1 MARSRGVR
9 GAASLCAVAALLY
22 LLARAV
28 LYAAVSGLLGL
39 VQPGASL
46 ARPVGVSDA
55 VLAVLQI
62 LIGLEAILLPLWGLL
77 RFSRLQR
84 GDLRILL
91 PAPWSPAFCLPVF
104 LGAANAANLAGAL
117 LAGLLGAESATTRLP
132 SGGPE
137 LFLQFMAL
145 CVLPGLLGAES
156 ATTRLP
162 SGGPELF
169 LQFMALCVLP
179 AVTEELFF
187 RGALQGLLR
196 PCGSAVA
203 IFGPALLFSLLHL
216 DAIQGLTALVCGV
229 FLGWLAE
236 RSGSILPGILLHFVN
251 NCLAFCN
258 LYLRLYAPGDI
269 SFAFALFV
277 LLFFPLFSLWLL
289 YHARKQ
295 GFHFSAGL
303 RPGVDVLGVF
313 TSPAYTVTVVFLL
326 LYTVFLT

>member
-46 ARPVGVSDA
+46 ARPLGVSDA

-62 LIGLEAILLPLWGLL
+62 LIGLGAILLPLWGLL

-117 LAGLLGAESATTRLP
+117 LA
-132 SGGPE
+132 
-137 LFLQFMAL
+137 
-145 CVLPGLLGAES
+145 GLLGAES

-258 LYLRLYAPGDI
+258 LYLRLYAPGDV
-269 SFAFALFV
+269 SFAFELFV

>member
-1 MARSRGVR
+1 MARTRGVR
-9 GAASLCAVAALLY
+9 GAASLCALAALLY

-62 LIGLEAILLPLWGLL
+62 LIGLGAILLPLWGLL

-117 LAGLLGAESATTRLP
+117 LAGLLGAESAGTRLP

-137 LFLQFMAL
+137 LFLQFI
-145 CVLPGLLGAES
+145 
-156 ATTRLP
+156 
-162 SGGPELF
+162 
-169 LQFMALCVLP
+169 ALCVLP

-196 PCGSAVA
+196 PCGSAAA

-258 LYLRLYAPGDI
+258 LYLRLYAPGDV
-269 SFAFALFV
+269 SFAFELFV

>member
-62 LIGLEAILLPLWGLL
+62 LIGLGAILLPLWGLL

-117 LAGLLGAESATTRLP
+117 LAGLLGAESA
-132 SGGPE
+132 
-137 LFLQFMAL
+137 A
-145 CVLPGLLGAES
+145 
-156 ATTRLP
+156 TRLP

-196 PCGSAVA
+196 PCGSAAA

-236 RSGSILPGILLHFVN
+236 RSGSILPGMLLHFVN

-258 LYLRLYAPGDI
+258 LYLRLYAPGDV
-269 SFAFALFV
+269 SFAFELFV

-313 TSPAYTVTVVFLL
+313 TSPAYTVTVLFLL

>member
-62 LIGLEAILLPLWGLL
+62 LIGLGAILLPLWGLL

-117 LAGLLGAESATTRLP
+117 LAGLLGAETTGARLP
-132 SGGPE
+132 SD
-137 LFLQFMAL
+137 
-145 CVLPGLLGAES
+145 
-156 ATTRLP
+156 
-162 SGGPELF
+162 GPELF

-196 PCGSAVA
+196 PCGSAAA

-236 RSGSILPGILLHFVN
+236 RSGSILPGMLLHFVN

-258 LYLRLYAPGDI
+258 LYLRLYAPGDV
-269 SFAFALFV
+269 SFAFELFV

-313 TSPAYTVTVVFLL
+313 TSPAYTVTVLFLL

>member
-62 LIGLEAILLPLWGLL
+62 LIGLGAILLPLWGLL

-117 LAGLLGAESATTRLP
+117 LAGLLGAEST
-132 SGGPE
+132 G
-137 LFLQFMAL
+137 
-145 CVLPGLLGAES
+145 
-156 ATTRLP
+156 TRLP

-196 PCGSAVA
+196 PCGSAAA

-236 RSGSILPGILLHFVN
+236 RSGSILPGMLLHFVN

-258 LYLRLYAPGDI
+258 LYLRLYAPGDV
-269 SFAFALFV
+269 SFAFELFV

-313 TSPAYTVTVVFLL
+313 TSPAYTVTVLFLL

>member
-62 LIGLEAILLPLWGLL
+62 LIGLGAILLPLWGLL

-91 PAPWSPAFCLPVF
+91 PAPWSPAYCLPVF

-117 LAGLLGAESATTRLP
+117 LAGLLGAESA
-132 SGGPE
+132 
-137 LFLQFMAL
+137 A
-145 CVLPGLLGAES
+145 
-156 ATTRLP
+156 TRLP

-196 PCGSAVA
+196 PCGSAAA

-236 RSGSILPGILLHFVN
+236 RSGSILPGMLLHFVN

-258 LYLRLYAPGDI
+258 LYLRLYAPGDV
-269 SFAFALFV
+269 SFAFELFV

-313 TSPAYTVTVVFLL
+313 TSPAYTVTVLFLL

>member
-62 LIGLEAILLPLWGLL
+62 LIGLGAILLPLWGLL

-117 LAGLLGAESATTRLP
+117 LAGLLGAETTSA
-132 SGGPE
+132 
-137 LFLQFMAL
+137 
-145 CVLPGLLGAES
+145 
-156 ATTRLP
+156 RLP

-196 PCGSAVA
+196 PCGSAAA

-236 RSGSILPGILLHFVN
+236 RSGSILPGMLLHFVN

-258 LYLRLYAPGDI
+258 LYLRLYAPGDV
-269 SFAFALFV
+269 SFAFELFV

-313 TSPAYTVTVVFLL
+313 TSPAYTVTVLFLL

>member
-1 MARSRGVR
+1 MARTRGVR
-9 GAASLCAVAALLY
+9 GAASLCALAALLY

-62 LIGLEAILLPLWGLL
+62 LIGLGAILLPLWGLL

-117 LAGLLGAESATTRLP
+117 LASLLGAESAGTRLP

-137 LFLQFMAL
+137 LFLQFI
-145 CVLPGLLGAES
+145 
-156 ATTRLP
+156 
-162 SGGPELF
+162 
-169 LQFMALCVLP
+169 ALCVLP

-196 PCGSAVA
+196 PCGSAAA

-258 LYLRLYAPGDI
+258 LYLRLYAPGDV
-269 SFAFALFV
+269 SFAFELFV

>member
-9 GAASLCAVAALLY
+9 GAASLCAVAALMY

-28 LYAAVSGLLGL
+28 LYAVASGVLGLLL
-39 VQPGASL
+39 PGASL

-62 LIGLEAILLPLWGLL
+62 LIGLGAILLPLWGLL

-117 LAGLLGAESATTRLP
+117 LANLLHTESASPRLP
-132 SGGPE
+132 SSGPE
-137 LFLQFMAL
+137 LFLQFA
-145 CVLPGLLGAES
+145 
-156 ATTRLP
+156 
-162 SGGPELF
+162 
-169 LQFMALCVLP
+169 ALCVLP

-196 PCGSAVA
+196 PCGSAAA

-236 RSGSILPGILLHFVN
+236 RSGSILPGMLLHFVN

-258 LYLRLYAPGDI
+258 LYLRLYAPGDV
-269 SFAFALFV
+269 SFAFELFV

-303 RPGVDVLGVF
+303 RPGVDVLDVF

>member
-62 LIGLEAILLPLWGLL
+62 LIGLGAILLPLWGLL

-117 LAGLLGAESATTRLP
+117 LAGLLGAETTSA
-132 SGGPE
+132 
-137 LFLQFMAL
+137 
-145 CVLPGLLGAES
+145 
-156 ATTRLP
+156 RLP

-196 PCGSAVA
+196 PCGSAAA

-236 RSGSILPGILLHFVN
+236 RSGSILPGMLLHFVN

-258 LYLRLYAPGDI
+258 LYLRLYAPGDV
-269 SFAFALFV
+269 SFAFELFV

-295 GFHFSAGL
+295 RFHFSAGL

-313 TSPAYTVTVVFLL
+313 TSPAYTVTVLFLL

>member
-9 GAASLCAVAALLY
+9 GAASLCAVAALMY

-28 LYAAVSGLLGL
+28 LYAVASGVLGLLL
-39 VQPGASL
+39 PGASL

-62 LIGLEAILLPLWGLL
+62 LIGLGAILLPLWGLL

-117 LAGLLGAESATTRLP
+117 LANLLHTESASPRLP

-137 LFLQFMAL
+137 LFLQFA
-145 CVLPGLLGAES
+145 
-156 ATTRLP
+156 
-162 SGGPELF
+162 
-169 LQFMALCVLP
+169 ALCVLP

-196 PCGSAVA
+196 PCGSAAA

-236 RSGSILPGILLHFVN
+236 RSGSILPGMLLHFVN

-258 LYLRLYAPGDI
+258 LYLRLYAPGDV
-269 SFAFALFV
+269 SFAFELFV

-303 RPGVDVLGVF
+303 RPGVDVLDVF

>member
-62 LIGLEAILLPLWGLL
+62 LIGLGAILLPLWGLL

-117 LAGLLGAESATTRLP
+117 LAGLLGAER
-132 SGGPE
+132 
-137 LFLQFMAL
+137 
-145 CVLPGLLGAES
+145 

-258 LYLRLYAPGDI
+258 LYLRLYAPGDV
-269 SFAFALFV
+269 SFAFELFV
-277 LLFFPLFSLWLL
+277 LLFFPLFCLWLL

>member
-9 GAASLCAVAALLY
+9 GAASLCAVAALMY

-28 LYAAVSGLLGL
+28 LYAVASGVLGLLL
-39 VQPGASL
+39 PGASL

-55 VLAVLQI
+55 VLAVLLI
-62 LIGLEAILLPLWGLL
+62 LIGLGAILLPLWGLL

-117 LAGLLGAESATTRLP
+117 LAGLLGAESAGTRLP

-137 LFLQFMAL
+137 LFLQFI
-145 CVLPGLLGAES
+145 
-156 ATTRLP
+156 
-162 SGGPELF
+162 
-169 LQFMALCVLP
+169 ALCVLP

-196 PCGSAVA
+196 PCGSAAA

-236 RSGSILPGILLHFVN
+236 RSGSILPGMLLHFVN

-258 LYLRLYAPGDI
+258 LYLRLYAPGDV
-269 SFAFALFV
+269 SFAFELFV

>member
-1 MARSRGVR
+1 MAKSRGVR

-22 LLARAV
+22 LFARAV
-28 LYAAVSGLLGL
+28 LYAAASGLLGL

-55 VLAVLQI
+55 ALAVLQI
-62 LIGLEAILLPLWGLL
+62 LIGLGAILLPLWGLL
-77 RFSRLQR
+77 RFTRLRR

-91 PAPWSPAFCLPVF
+91 PAPWRPAFCLPVF

-117 LAGLLGAESATTRLP
+117 LAALLGAEST
-132 SGGPE
+132 S
-137 LFLQFMAL
+137 
-145 CVLPGLLGAES
+145 
-156 ATTRLP
+156 TRLP

-179 AVTEELFF
+179 AITEELFF

-196 PCGSAVA
+196 PCGSAAA

-216 DAIQGLTALVCGV
+216 DPVQGLTALVCGV

-236 RSGSILPGILLHFVN
+236 RSGSILPGMLLHFVN
-251 NCLAFCN
+251 NSLAFCN
-258 LYLRLYAPGDI
+258 LYLRLYAPGDL
-269 SFAFALFV
+269 SFAFELFV

-313 TSPAYTVTVVFLL
+313 TSPAYTVTVLFLL

>member
-46 ARPVGVSDA
+46 ARPLGVSDA

-62 LIGLEAILLPLWGLL
+62 LIGLGAILLPLWGLL

-117 LAGLLGAESATTRLP
+117 LA
-132 SGGPE
+132 
-137 LFLQFMAL
+137 
-145 CVLPGLLGAES
+145 GLLGAES

-258 LYLRLYAPGDI
+258 LYLRLYAPGDV
-269 SFAFALFV
+269 SFAFELFV

-313 TSPAYTVTVVFLL
+313 TSPAYTVTVLFLL

>member
-1 MARSRGVR
+1 MAKSRGVR

-22 LLARAV
+22 LFARAV
-28 LYAAVSGLLGL
+28 LYAAASGLLGL

-55 VLAVLQI
+55 ALAVLQI
-62 LIGLEAILLPLWGLL
+62 LIGLGAILLPLWGLL
-77 RFSRLQR
+77 RFTRLRR

-117 LAGLLGAESATTRLP
+117 LAALLGAEST
-132 SGGPE
+132 S
-137 LFLQFMAL
+137 
-145 CVLPGLLGAES
+145 
-156 ATTRLP
+156 TRLP

-179 AVTEELFF
+179 AITEELFF
-187 RGALQGLLR
+187 RGALQGLLC
-196 PCGSAVA
+196 PCGSAAA

-216 DAIQGLTALVCGV
+216 DPVQGLTALVCGV

-236 RSGSILPGILLHFVN
+236 RSGSILPGMLLHFVN
-251 NCLAFCN
+251 NSLAFCN
-258 LYLRLYAPGDI
+258 LYLRLYAPGDL
-269 SFAFALFV
+269 SFAFELFV

-313 TSPAYTVTVVFLL
+313 TSPAYTVTVLFLL

>member
-62 LIGLEAILLPLWGLL
+62 LIGLGAILLPLWGLL

-117 LAGLLGAESATTRLP
+117 LAGLLGAESAGTRLP

-137 LFLQFMAL
+137 LFLQFI
-145 CVLPGLLGAES
+145 
-156 ATTRLP
+156 
-162 SGGPELF
+162 
-169 LQFMALCVLP
+169 ALCVLP

-196 PCGSAVA
+196 PCGSAAA

-236 RSGSILPGILLHFVN
+236 RSGSILPGMLLHFVN

-258 LYLRLYAPGDI
+258 LYLRLYAPGDV
-269 SFAFALFV
+269 SFAFELFV